1 MLEVIEEEPWEPLLC
16 EISITTLGK
25 VSLVCNQAFKTEKV
39 AQAVGRRLQ
48 AADSFFSLS
57 MEPGAYEGNDKADLN
72 DLTFVWELEEVDD
85 FNNAMNF
92 QVNFTNA
99 IAISPDVVPDVLTV
113 DVNDPSL
120 LESKKYGKP
129 LEMNG

>member
-1 MLEVIEEEPWEPLLC
+1 
-16 EISITTLGK
+16 
-25 VSLVCNQAFKTEKV
+25 
-39 AQAVGRRLQ
+39 
-48 AADSFFSLS
+48 